1 MIIQNSPHRATPAT
15 RAKPIAILKA
25 LAHGTVAHAA
35 TSLRDPPQRVDAR
48 KLAARTAHRIARPNG
63 EGRGGE
69 GRRAGGG
76 GPMFI
81 SPELSRASSAW
92 PSQLQHYLACG
103 GTAREQQLRP
113 GSLLEREDLLH
124 LELERAARC
133 PAENLLPTRRP
144 LLSRCFGPVLV
155 NES

>member
-1 MIIQNSPHRATPAT
+1 
-15 RAKPIAILKA
+15 
-25 LAHGTVAHAA
+25 
-35 TSLRDPPQRVDAR
+35 
-48 KLAARTAHRIARPNG
+48 
-63 EGRGGE
+63 
-69 GRRAGGG
+69 
-76 GPMFI
+76 MFI

-144 LLSRCFGPVLV
+144 LLSRCLGPVLV